1 MRKELLKL
9 FSKYETELQLTMP
22 ELHEELSSLLEQKQE
37 VNSPEAVKKNRNP
50 HYTCDFVEPLS
61 RHLVENKSKK
71 TDTLICQ
78 LCFEKHPTH
87 MRECQTCGEKH
98 DGCCE
103 ITV

>member
-50 HYTCDFVEPLS
+50 HYTCDFVEPIS
-61 RHLVENKSKK
+61 RHIAIQEKPKA
-71 TDTLICQ
+71 TDTCQ
-78 LCFEKHPTH
+78 VCFEKHPTH
-87 MRECQTCGEKH
+87 MRECDTCGERH